1 MRGERHLGTLNAMAQ
16 HLRAALT
23 VEVDPY
29 ADPIAGVIRT
39 STGADAPFVGWMGLT
54 RGIELALEAARAT
67 SVRSPTLRSVQD
79 GR

>member
-1 MRGERHLGTLNAMAQ
+1 MRGERRVGTLDAMAQ
-16 HLRAALT
+16 DQRAALT

-39 STGADAPFVGWMGLT
+39 STGTEARFVGWMGLT
-54 RGIELALEAARAT
+54 RGIELALEAARAA
-67 SVRSPTLRSVQD
+67 SVRSSTLRCAQD

>member
-1 MRGERHLGTLNAMAQ
+1 MRGGRRVGTLDAMA
-16 HLRAALT
+16 HDLRAALT

-39 STGADAPFVGWMGLT
+39 STGAEARFIGWMGLT
-54 RGIELALEAARAT
+54 RGIELALEAARAA
-67 SVRSPTLRSVQD
+67 SVRASTLRCVQD